1 MTLFVTDSK
10 NVFGKSVGEAGSYN
24 VRILEDSEHKL
35 TNNTF
40 NDMAVLNYE
49 VVDGKYAGG
58 KILYNN
64 IVWDKNDV
72 ELSAKRFNTLLAAI
86 GVADGTPIESIEQLV
101 KVVKG
106 KKLNIT
112 VDWKQSEYNQ
122 KWNLEV
128 KSYKPTDLEGSKP
141 NGVGRPSEQ
150 QMTAHRQD
158 EIDQAASLIVNNNTF
173 QDTLPEVDP
182 VRDTRS
188 FANGDFGSIDISADD
203 LPF

>member
-1 MTLFVTDSK
+1 MTLFITDSK
-10 NVFGKSVGEAGSYN
+10 NVFGKSVSEAGSYI

-64 IVWDKNDV
+64 IVWDKKDV

-86 GVADGTPIESIEQLV
+86 GVPDGTPIQSIEQLV
-101 KVVKG
+101 EAVKNR
-106 KKLNIT
+106 KLNIT
-112 VDWKQSEYNQ
+112 VEWKQSDYNK

-128 KSYKPTDLEGSKP
+128 KSYKPTDPEGSKP
-141 NGVGRPSEQ
+141 NGVERPSEQ
-150 QMTAHRQD
+150 QMNAHRQD
-158 EIDQAASLIVNNNTF
+158 EIDQAANMIAHNNTF
-173 QDTLPEVDP
+173 QDSLPGVDP

-188 FANGDFGSIDISADD
+188 FANGGFNSIDIAADD

>member
-101 KVVKG
+101 KAVKG

-112 VDWKQSEYNQ
+112 VDWKQSDYNK
-122 KWNLEV
+122 KWNLDV

-141 NGVGRPSEQ
+141 NGIERPSEQ

-158 EIDQAASLIVNNNTF
+158 EIDQAANLIANNNTF
-173 QDTLPEVDP
+173 QDTLPGVDP
-182 VRDTRS
+182 GRDTRS

>member
-1 MTLFVTDSK
+1 MTLFITDSK
-10 NVFGKSVGEAGSYN
+10 NVFGKSVSEAGSYN

-64 IVWDKNDV
+64 IVWDKKDV

-86 GVADGTPIESIEQLV
+86 GVPDGTPIQSIEQLV
-101 KVVKG
+101 EAVKNR
-106 KKLNIT
+106 KLNIT
-112 VDWKQSEYNQ
+112 VEWKQSDYNK

-128 KSYKPTDLEGSKP
+128 KSYKPTDPEGSKP
-141 NGVGRPSEQ
+141 NGVERPSEQ
-150 QMTAHRQD
+150 QMNAHRQD
-158 EIDQAASLIVNNNTF
+158 EIDQAANMIAHNNTF
-173 QDTLPEVDP
+173 QDSLPGVDP

-188 FANGDFGSIDISADD
+188 FANDGFNSIDIAADD

>member
-1 MTLFVTDSK
+1 MTLFITDSK
-10 NVFGKSVGEAGSYN
+10 NVFGKSVSEAGSYN

-64 IVWDKNDV
+64 IVWDKKDV

-86 GVADGTPIESIEQLV
+86 GVPDGTPIQSIEQLV
-101 KVVKG
+101 EAVKNR
-106 KKLNIT
+106 KLNIT
-112 VDWKQSEYNQ
+112 VEWKQSDYNK

-128 KSYKPTDLEGSKP
+128 KSYKPTDPEGSKP
-141 NGVGRPSEQ
+141 NGVERPSEQ
-150 QMTAHRQD
+150 QMNAHRQD
-158 EIDQAASLIVNNNTF
+158 EIDQAANMIAHNNTF
-173 QDTLPEVDP
+173 
-182 VRDTRS
+182 
-188 FANGDFGSIDISADD
+188 
-203 LPF
+203 